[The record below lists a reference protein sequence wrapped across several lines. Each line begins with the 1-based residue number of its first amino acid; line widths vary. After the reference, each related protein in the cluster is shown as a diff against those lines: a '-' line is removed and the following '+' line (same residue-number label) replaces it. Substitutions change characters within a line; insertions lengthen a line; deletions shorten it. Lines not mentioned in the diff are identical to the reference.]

1 MNPDIKMR
9 LHKRMADKRM
19 AEYRLREQEIT
30 PEQIALYLQHCSVKG
45 ANDKF
50 AREMLSFM
58 EPMLR
63 ERYLKAL
70 STQRSDYLYDPIQDD
85 PALKDA
91 FEFAGAEARH
101 LAKAGGLEGKLG
113 TCHFMWDVQRRVLR
127 EKYGIT
133 WFSPK
138 QMNPGVRYD

>member
-9 LHKRMADKRM
+9 LHKRMA
-19 AEYRLREQEIT
+19 EYRLREQEIT
-30 PEQIALYLQHCSVKG
+30 SEQIALYLQHCSVEDK
-45 ANDKF
+45 NDKF
-50 AREMLSFM
+50 AREMLSYL

-70 STQRSDYLYDPIQDD
+70 STQRSGNLHDPIQDD
-85 PALKDA
+85 PALEDA
-91 FEFAGAEARH
+91 FKFARAEASH

-138 QMNPGVRYD
+138 QMNPGVRFD